1 MRLWHFVFCL
11 FVPVAVAIPHA
22 SGLQSTQSPPFVPG
36 EVIVKFSK
44 DSKAGNILAR
54 AAKANWE
61 TDACLASYLSALS
74 QELGIPLNA
83 KQLTSGGELV
93 LAIQTHELTAKLV
106 AHLKRNPRVL
116 RTMEVES
123 DKKGGMG
130 APRIEV
136 LVEFAAG
143 SHESTIISRA
153 LSKGLNAS
161 SSLQELT
168 AELERGLGFKLESRA
183 TKNNQLAVVIKVDS
197 LTLDLAA
204 RLNKRADVEYAQPNF
219 VLQKLSS
226 HV

>member
-106 AHLKRNPRVL
+106 ARIKQNPRVV
-116 RTMEVES
+116 RTEES
-123 DKKGGMG
+123 KAEEKGIVA
-130 APRIEV
+130 APRSEV
-136 LVEFAAG
+136 LVEFTKG
-143 SHESTIISRA
+143 SHEAGVIARVRA
-153 LSKGLNAS
+153 QGLDAS
-161 SSLQELT
+161 SSLQKLAGEM
-168 AELERGLGFKLESRA
+168 ERDLGFKLETRV
-183 TKNNQLAVVIKVDS
+183 TKNNQLALVIKVDS
-197 LTLDLAA
+197 LTLELVA
-204 RLNKRADVEYAQPNF
+204 RLNKHADVEYAQPNF
-219 VLQKLSS
+219 VLQKFSR
-226 HV
+226 HI